1 MKKTIQFTIIT
12 LLFFL
17 QAKAFASI
25 TCHTPRLSKAFQI
38 EKTSVAFYQADV
50 VRGREIASTIHART
64 RFTHNGFT
72 KVIKHEGKKY
82 ILHIE
87 DKNNFSEVNDY
98 LVIKNNR
105 GHEMTYPL
113 NCYRK

>member
-1 MKKTIQFTIIT
+1 MKKVIQFTIIT
-12 LLFFL
+12 LLFFI
-17 QAKAFASI
+17 QAKSFAEI

-50 VRGREIASTIHART
+50 VRGRELASAIPART

-82 ILHIE
+82 TLHIE
-87 DKNNFSEVNDY
+87 NKNNFSELNDY

-105 GHEMTYPL
+105 GHEVTYPIT
-113 NCYRK
+113 CYNK